1 MIAWM
6 RVMELVLCS
15 ASSQSLSSPPLPG
28 FSLLTRR
35 NLMKGILLTTRSLVN
50 SK

>member
-15 ASSQSLSSPPLPG
+15 ASSQSLSSPPLQPVYAEE
-28 FSLLTRR
+28 FDERDPAYAPERCKLK
-35 NLMKGILLTTRSLVN
+35 MM
-50 SK
+50 